1 MQLRGLLLLATISH
15 NISAT
20 SASQLRE
27 FTTKPQQKPKTN
39 STRNEKQKTP
49 LKGNENVKMQ
59 SRRTAP
65 DREFYREKSWN
76 SRGLGRIEW
85 CRSVF
90 AGR

>member
-39 STRNEKQKTP
+39 STRNEGKKKTP
-49 LKGNENVKMQ
+49 LRGNEDVKM
-59 SRRTAP
+59 
-65 DREFYREKSWN
+65 
-76 SRGLGRIEW
+76 
-85 CRSVF
+85 
-90 AGR
+90 